1 MNQVSV
7 ARARAWAFLKG
18 IALGLGVAAL
28 VWLTLG
34 LARSVT
40 FSIST
45 AVTSSPTCTS
55 SALLYP
61 GVPRC
66 LTYTVTNP
74 NEFPIEVTQLGIARV
89 TSSAP
94 SSCPS
99 QNLDLGKSRFSGSLT
114 VPATATRATSVPIKM
129 LDEGNQNRCRGAVFS
144 FTYNVALTYRA
155 P

>member
-1 MNQVSV
+1 MAQPASARQVLE
-7 ARARAWAFLKG
+7 RF
-18 IALGLGVAAL
+18 ALALGVAAL
-28 VWLTLG
+28 IWLTLG
-34 LARSVT
+34 LTRSLT
-40 FSIST
+40 FDVSS
-45 AVTSSPTCTS
+45 AVTSSPACTS
-55 SALLYP
+55 NALFYP

-74 NEFPIEVTQLGIARV
+74 NEFPIKVTELGVDRV

-99 QNLDLGKSRFSGSLT
+99 RNLDLRKTKFLGSLT
-114 VPATATRATSVPIKM
+114 VPATETKAAAVPINM
-129 LDEGNQNRCRGAVFS
+129 LDNGNQDRCRGAVFS

>member
-1 MNQVSV
+1 VNQVAV
-7 ARARAWAFLKG
+7 PRARAWAVLKG
-18 IALGLGVAAL
+18 IALGLGIAAV

-45 AVTSSPTCTS
+45 AVTSSPACTS
-55 SALLYP
+55 SALFYP

-74 NEFPIEVTQLGIARV
+74 NEFPIKVTRLGVARV
-89 TSSAP
+89 RSSAP

-99 QNLDLGKSRFSGSLT
+99 QNLDLRKTRFLGSLT

-129 LDEGNQNRCRGAVFS
+129 LDDGNQDRCRGAVFS